1 MAFMASMCLF
11 LRGVE
16 GIGDY
21 RDCLTGIY
29 SVVGGF
35 ILVLTVSI
43 RCCQHEADKRW
54 SGLVPAR

>member
-35 ILVLTVSI
+35 ILVLTVWLRI
-43 RCCQHEADKRW
+43 WRGDTDKRW
-54 SGLVPAR
+54 SGLKNNT